1 MEINKLRYFNL
12 VYELKSIRKAA
23 DFLKMS
29 PGSLSKSIK
38 NLEIELD
45 INLFTPDGR
54 NIIPTNE
61 AHKIYQQSLNLVLK
75 TEDFIN
81 NIKNKTSPKKSIRI
95 SSWAVFNSY
104 LIPSF
109 INENS
114 QYEYEILTKVP
125 GQLEKSIL
133 QDQTNI
139 GITYAPIT
147 MQGLEY
153 LKIAS
158 FKFNTYG
165 VKKFQKIPFKKWPFA
180 IPISKPKGSIVQIE
194 GLDNWPSEI
203 ERNIPF
209 KLQSLESALI
219 LATQGTAVV
228 HCPEFIIKKRNQFL
242 KEKFKLH
249 QLHFSSQY
257 KPKKLD
263 IFIVIKKGQ
272 IENQI
277 IKKLAKEIRINC
289 N

>member
-23 DFLKMS
+23 EFLKMS

-38 NLEIELD
+38 SLEAEL
-45 INLFTPDGR
+45 NVELFTPDGR

-61 AHKIYQQSLNLVLK
+61 AQRIYQQSLSLVLQ
-75 TEDFIN
+75 TEDFVN
-81 NIKNKTSPKKSIRI
+81 NIKNKTQPKKSIRI
-95 SSWAVFNSY
+95 TSWAVFNSY

-109 INENS
+109 IDQNPE
-114 QYEYEILTKVP
+114 YEYEILTKVP
-125 GQLEKSIL
+125 GKLEESIL
-133 QDQTNI
+133 QSQADI
-139 GITYAPIT
+139 GITYAPVT
-147 MQGLEY
+147 MPGLEY

-158 FKFNTYG
+158 FKFNIYG
-165 VKKFQKIPFKKWPFA
+165 AKKFQKIPFEDWPFA
-180 IPISKPKGSIVQIE
+180 IPISKPKGSIIPIK

-209 KLQSLESALI
+209 NMQSLESALI

-228 HCPEFIIKKRNQFL
+228 HCPEFIIKKRNHFL

-249 QLHFSSQY
+249 QLYSSFQY
-257 KPKKLD
+257 KSKKLD

-272 IENQI
+272 IENRV

-289 N
+289 S